1 MPLVRSSLLKHGD
14 LFLVV
19 QFLTFGDDIMFLL
32 WFVCFCFV
40 YWRDYSKRYGQVFIK
55 FLEMFFQKR
64 V

>member
-40 YWRDYSKRYGQVFIK
+40 Y
-55 FLEMFFQKR
+55 
-64 V
+64 